1 MVEKQNNKREASSV
15 QIICKKLEIETKN
28 KDIVKE
34 ILKKE
39 NSTFKESLSGKLDTK
54 DEIGKVNKGRK
65 NKNNNLK
72 EEIEERL
79 KLIERSIVDTQN
91 DSLTELTKKIKILN
105 THLDIDKKRDIAI
118 LNTTE
123 LSDNEK
129 IGRHVSNTI
138 CYKCKWYGQTKKQC
152 DRHNKNIKRISKLE
166 FEKDIINEL
175 MKIFNVNKK
184 EIDQVKKETELKPT
198 NPLKINKRKRKKKI

>member
-1 MVEKQNNKREASSV
+1 MRRKLEIKDEIGKANNSNDGLKEMVEKQNNKREASSV
-15 QIICKKLEIETKN
+15 QIICKKLEVETKN

-138 CYKCKWYGQTKKQC
+138 CYKCK
-152 DRHNKNIKRISKLE
+152 
-166 FEKDIINEL
+166 
-175 MKIFNVNKK
+175 
-184 EIDQVKKETELKPT
+184 
-198 NPLKINKRKRKKKI
+198 